1 MSSGSY
7 FTRRGAGGAGA
18 GRAPPARLRVTYGLH
33 YPLVLS
39 TALGYGTR
47 YGFTVLANPSPTRAP
62 RAPSE
67 PPPQPPVSVCV
78 CVDIRIYRR
87 TTHMTDTVSKHATT
101 TKYELSHSVT
111 QTTQERREGTGAPD
125 SIIRC

>member
-47 YGFTVLANPSPTRAP
+47 YGFTVLANPSPTRAARP
-62 RAPSE
+62 LRAPLKAL
-67 PPPQPPVSVCV
+67 CV
-78 CVDIRIYRR
+78 
-87 TTHMTDTVSKHATT
+87 
-101 TKYELSHSVT
+101 L
-111 QTTQERREGTGAPD
+111 
-125 SIIRC
+125 